1 MNCVAEILF
10 FFFRFLAKNFKA
22 FTNTRASFFLFE
34 KGTPI
39 WLPMY
44 LTRKLET
51 HTYRE
56 QASEVLFHIGDTKK
70 KKKKKMHFG
79 HCKVFVDTTSDNVEQ
94 LKCSVSES
102 CPIKI

>member
-1 MNCVAEILF
+1 MDYVNCMAEIL

-34 KGTPI
+34 NGTLI
-39 WLPMY
+39 WLPMH

-70 KKKKKMHFG
+70 KK
-79 HCKVFVDTTSDNVEQ
+79 DARWA
-94 LKCSVSES
+94 L
-102 CPIKI
+102 